1 MPRLGLPVALFA
13 ALSILELATAPR
25 ALAAACTPQV
35 LQQREVMREAL
46 SDVARRGLK
55 GKHHF
60 SITFLTTAKD
70 VQVPDAQRERFPD
83 RMSIILQHQ
92 FERLKVAPDKF
103 EVVLF
108 FKGKPA
114 RVVVPFNAVTHFDDP
129 SINVRIVTDPASH
142 GQRCTQA

>member
-1 MPRLGLPVALFA
+1 
-13 ALSILELATAPR
+13 
-25 ALAAACTPQV
+25 
-35 LQQREVMREAL
+35 MREAL

-55 GKHHF
+55 GKHHY

-70 VQVPDAQRERFPD
+70 VQVPEAQREQFPKL
-83 RMSIILQHQ
+83 MSIILQYQ

-103 EVVLF
+103 EVTLF

-114 RVVVPFNAVTHFDDP
+114 RVVVPFNAITHFDDP
-129 SINVRIVTDPASH
+129 SVNVRIVTDPASH